1 MKKPPLVVRLIVYVV
16 LVIVAIAINLP
27 FFWMVIT
34 AFKNESDV
42 FSMPPKFYPTVYDF
56 RNFVRAFKI
65 VPIARYLFNTLV
77 VSVSVTLLQLVLNT
91 LAAYGLARIE
101 FKGRN
106 LVFLAIVGTLM
117 VPPEVTLVPLY
128 ILIRKMGMVN
138 TFRALI
144 IPFMSS
150 AFGIF
155 LLRQFFMTIPKELE
169 DAARIDGCG
178 RLRILW
184 HVMIPLSK
192 PALWTMALYT
202 FLAHWNSYMWP
213 LVVIN
218 NDQKQVIQVGISRF
232 ASMWETEWTL
242 QMASSTVAIVPIIV
256 FFFFVQKQFIEGIS
270 ISGMKE

>member
-1 MKKPPLVVRLIVYVV
+1 
-16 LVIVAIAINLP
+16 
-27 FFWMVIT
+27 
-34 AFKNESDV
+34 
-42 FSMPPKFYPTVYDF
+42 
-56 RNFVRAFKI
+56 
-65 VPIARYLFNTLV
+65 
-77 VSVSVTLLQLVLNT
+77 
-91 LAAYGLARIE
+91 
-101 FKGRN
+101 
-106 LVFLAIVGTLM
+106 
-117 VPPEVTLVPLY
+117 
-128 ILIRKMGMVN
+128 
-138 TFRALI
+138 
-144 IPFMSS
+144 
-150 AFGIF
+150 
-155 LLRQFFMTIPKELE
+155 MTIPKELE

-178 RLRILW
+178 RFRILW